1 MEELLASIR
10 KAIQDDVG
18 EVPGIASGPAPAAV
32 TRGTPPAVSGAMR
45 ELRVRVADEV
55 TSASAEIDGLRDRI
69 QRNRTAEAIAARDKS
84 YRNPAPPSAP
94 PGPFSAALAGQTG
107 AAWRPARQPEPEPP
121 RYVAPPEQ
129 HYTPPRTAP
138 PLRPSFAES
147 DTSPAMERP
156 RPAPAYHQG
165 RFAREVEAAQEV
177 SVPAWRETPAA
188 LPPPDPAPQ
197 HSQILSDESAYA
209 ASSAFNRLAESL
221 LTRSLGDRP
230 VEDLARDMLRSM
242 LKQWL
247 DENLPALVERL
258 VREEIERVARRNR

>member
-1 MEELLASIR
+1 
-10 KAIQDDVG
+10 
-18 EVPGIASGPAPAAV
+18 
-32 TRGTPPAVSGAMR
+32 MR

-69 QRNRTAEAIAARDKS
+69 QRNRAAEAIAARDKS
-84 YRNPAPPSAP
+84 YRNPVPPPAQ

-107 AAWRPARQPEPEPP
+107 AVWRPTRQPEPEPP
-121 RYVAPPEQ
+121 RYVAPP
-129 HYTPPRTAP
+129 PPEPRYVAPPEPHFAPPPLRAAP

-147 DTSPAMERP
+147 DTSPAIDRH
-156 RPAPAYHQG
+156 RPAAPSYHQG

-177 SVPAWRETPAA
+177 VSIPAWREPPAA
-188 LPPPDPAPQ
+188 LPPPDPLPQ
-197 HSQILSDESAYA
+197 QGQILSEESAYA

-247 DENLPALVERL
+247 DDNLPALVERL